1 MKKRI
6 LPIPLILLIPIV
18 LLVIVTIAGIYR
30 FSLTDEEIL
39 AKFPSAQVEIDAVV
53 LSVFGIKATNPW
65 TIQVPENNAFAFID
79 TLDKSQ
85 SLASGRYDSGA
96 ERGVVTVDTKMLKRV
111 DIDGQPLFLGPM
123 SVSNQ
128 GSGVFHYLALFKFDS
143 SRSRMILADS
153 ELLGDRVQVQNL
165 VLDNNS
171 RVEVVYL
178 QHGPNQA
185 MSETPSEEVL
195 LNVGFNKQQIV
206 EQ

>member
-18 LLVIVTIAGIYR
+18 LLVVVTVAGVYR
-30 FSLTDEEIL
+30 FSLSDEEIL
-39 AKFPSAQVEIDAVV
+39 AKFPSAQLQSDSVV
-53 LSVFGIKATNPW
+53 LAVFGIKATNPW

-79 TLDKSQ
+79 TLNESQ
-85 SLASGRYDSGA
+85 NLASGRYDSGA

-111 DIDGQPLFLGPM
+111 DIEGQPLFFAPM

-153 ELLGDRVQVQNL
+153 ELLGDRVKIQNL
-165 VLDNNS
+165 GIDKSS

-178 QHGPNQA
+178 QHGPKQA

-206 EQ
+206 KQ